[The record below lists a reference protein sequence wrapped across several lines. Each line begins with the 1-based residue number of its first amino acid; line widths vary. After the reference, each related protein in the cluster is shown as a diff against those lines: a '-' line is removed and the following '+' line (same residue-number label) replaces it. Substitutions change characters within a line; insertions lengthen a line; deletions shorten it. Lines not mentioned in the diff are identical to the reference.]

1 MLASCAP
8 TVIDDRPRAKVDES
22 LLADCP
28 VMRSP
33 RAGEA
38 ALIIIDRQ
46 EAAYEACAA
55 RHNALARAVRVLQ
68 GD

>member
-1 MLASCAP
+1 MLACCAK
-8 TVIDDRPRAKVDES
+8 TAIEDRPRAKVDES

-28 VMRSP
+28 VLRAP

-38 ALIIIDRQ
+38 ALLIIDRQ

-55 RHNALARAVRVLQ
+55 RHHALARAVRVLQ

>member
-1 MLASCAP
+1 MLACCAP

-38 ALIIIDRQ
+38 ALLIIDRQ
-46 EAAYEACAA
+46 EAAYEACAS